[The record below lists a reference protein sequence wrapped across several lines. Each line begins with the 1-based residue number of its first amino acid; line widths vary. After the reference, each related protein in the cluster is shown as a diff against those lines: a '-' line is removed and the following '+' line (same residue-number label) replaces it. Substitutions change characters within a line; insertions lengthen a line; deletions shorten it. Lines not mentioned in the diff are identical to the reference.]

1 MFQLKKTINGTLD
14 TLEKV
19 YKRQNPNAGRGGG
32 QPEVYEENTQGSII
46 EDDYEIEEYETEEI
60 QNDPSENFTSS
71 MNINMPQNP
80 VDPLKGHPKEVKN
93 VLRNNKNK

>member
-1 MFQLKKTINGTLD
+1 
-14 TLEKV
+14 
-19 YKRQNPNAGRGGG
+19 
-32 QPEVYEENTQGSII
+32 
-46 EDDYEIEEYETEEI
+46 
-60 QNDPSENFTSS
+60 